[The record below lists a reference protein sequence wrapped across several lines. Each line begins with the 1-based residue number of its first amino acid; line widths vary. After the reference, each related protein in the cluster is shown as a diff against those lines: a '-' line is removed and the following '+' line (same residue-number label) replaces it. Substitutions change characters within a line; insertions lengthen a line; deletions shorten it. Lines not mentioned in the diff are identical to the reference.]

1 MDYWILKAEKDH
13 ELAKEVREY
22 IRKGWVPLGGVA
34 AGGGWFYQAVIK
46 AGSPD
51 AAGNAA
57 GSH

>member
-1 MDYWILKAEKDH
+1 
-13 ELAKEVREY
+13 
-22 IRKGWVPLGGVA
+22 VA
-34 AGGGWFYQAVIK
+34 ADGGWFYQAVIK